1 MWESQCQSCSQ
12 TCLPLSTI
20 LTWMWVWECES
31 QSESYSRTCIPAS
44 IILWSGMRKGRRASG
59 VVCSWRLFSRGGGGG
74 KVRAC
79 IAGIA
84 FFFLNQ
90 ILESIEI
97 SRNLDKF
104 SFSHFWRLNL
114 QYTFLLTGRN
124 AHRGRGKKRRPSD
137 RESRVTICR

>member
-1 MWESQCQSCSQ
+1 M
-12 TCLPLSTI
+12 
-20 LTWMWVWECES
+20 
-31 QSESYSRTCIPAS
+31 
-44 IILWSGMRKGRRASG
+44 
-59 VVCSWRLFSRGGGGG
+59 
-74 KVRAC
+74 RAC

-114 QYTFLLTGRN
+114 QYTFLLTGR
-124 AHRGRGKKRRPSD
+124 KRTQRQRQKNGD
-137 RESRVTICR
+137 QATEKAE